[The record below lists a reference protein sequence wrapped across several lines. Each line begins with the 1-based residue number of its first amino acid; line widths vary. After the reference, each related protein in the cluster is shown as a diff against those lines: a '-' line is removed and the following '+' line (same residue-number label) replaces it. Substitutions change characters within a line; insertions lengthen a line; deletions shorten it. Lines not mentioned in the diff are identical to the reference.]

1 MCCTFPSSIVAGYVP
16 QENRKFMTFDYDLF
30 VIGAGSG
37 GLAASKRAAS
47 YGAKVAIAENDLVG
61 GTCVIRGCVPKKLMV
76 YASHFP
82 AQFQEAAGYGWQV
95 GDYQLNWEHFITSID
110 KEVRR
115 LSQVHIGLLE
125 KAGVELIS
133 GRASLVDPHT
143 VEVDG
148 KKFTADK
155 ILIAV
160 GGRPVKPDIPGMEH
174 AITSNGMFHLETQP
188 KHIAV
193 IGAGYI
199 GTEFACIMRGLG
211 SQVTQIIR
219 RDLILNGFDQDLRQ
233 GIQDGMINH
242 GINIIQ
248 NHTVTAIEKTP
259 EGLKISFSG
268 EDLEPIIADACLVA
282 TGRTPNVEGL
292 GLENAGVELVPSSVE
307 GPGYST
313 TSAIKVNEYS
323 QTSQPNIFAVGDVTD
338 RMNLTPVAIG
348 EGRAFADSEF
358 GNNRREFSHEN
369 VATAVFSTP
378 QAATVGLTEAAAKAK
393 FGDDVVKVY
402 RTSFRPMYYVLP
414 GKQEKTMMKLVVDSN
429 TDKILGAHI
438 VGDDAAEIIQGVAI
452 AVKMGATKKDFD
464 ATVGIH
470 PSSAEEFV
478 TMR

>member
-1 MCCTFPSSIVAGYVP
+1 
-16 QENRKFMTFDYDLF
+16 MTFDYDLF

-82 AQFQEAAGYGWQV
+82 ALFHDAAGYGWKV
-95 GDYQLNWEHFITSID
+95 GKPELDWEHFITSID

-115 LSQVHIGLLE
+115 LSQLHISFLE
-125 KAGVELIS
+125 KAGVELIPS
-133 GRASLVDPHT
+133 RASLVDPNT

-148 KKFTADK
+148 RKITAAK

-160 GGRPVKPDIPGMEH
+160 GGRPLKPDLPGIEN
-174 AITSNGMFHLETQP
+174 AITSNEIFHLKTQP
-188 KHIAV
+188 KHIAI

-199 GTEFACIMRGLG
+199 GTEFASILHGLG

-219 RDLILNGFDQDLRQ
+219 KDLILKGFDEDIRT
-233 GIQDGMINH
+233 GIQEGLTNH
-242 GINIIQ
+242 GVRILQ
-248 NHTVTAIEKTP
+248 NQEVTAVEQVP
-259 EGLKISFSG
+259 EGLKLTLSG
-268 EDLEPIIADACLVA
+268 ENAEPVIADVFLVA
-282 TGRTPNVEGL
+282 TGRTPNVDGL
-292 GLENAGVELVPSSVE
+292 GLENAGVDVVPSSVE

-313 TSAIKVNEYS
+313 TNAIAVNEYS
-323 QTSQPNIFAVGDVTD
+323 QTTQPNIFAVGDVTD
-338 RMNLTPVAIG
+338 RVNLTPVAIG

-358 GNNRREFSHEN
+358 GNNRREFSHETIP
-369 VATAVFSTP
+369 TAVFSTP
-378 QAATVGLTEAAAKAK
+378 EAATVGWTEAQAREKL
-393 FGDDVVKVY
+393 GDAVKVF
-402 RTSFRPMYYVLP
+402 RTRFRPMYYSLA
-414 GKQEKTMMKLVVDSN
+414 GGQQKTMMKLVVDAN
-429 TDKILGAHI
+429 TDKVLGAHM

-470 PSSAEEFV
+470 PSAAEEFV

>member
-1 MCCTFPSSIVAGYVP
+1 
-16 QENRKFMTFDYDLF
+16 MTFDYDLF

-47 YGAKVAIAENDLVG
+47 YGAKVAIAEYDLVG

-76 YASHFP
+76 YGSHFP
-82 AQFQEAAGYGWQV
+82 ALFQNAAGYGWKV
-95 GDYQLNWEHFITSID
+95 GNAELDWEHFITSID

-115 LSQVHIGLLE
+115 LSAIHISLLE

-133 GRASLVDPHT
+133 GRATFVDPHT
-143 VEVDG
+143 VEVNG

-160 GGRPVKPDIPGMEH
+160 GGRPLKPELPGMEY
-174 AITSNGMFHLETQP
+174 AITSNEIFHLKTQP
-188 KHIAV
+188 KHIAI

-211 SQVTQIIR
+211 CEVTQIIR
-219 RDLILNGFDQDLRQ
+219 GDLILKGFDEDIRT
-233 GIQDGMINH
+233 GIQEGMTNH
-242 GINIIQ
+242 GIRIIQ
-248 NHTVTAIEKTP
+248 NTEVTAVEQVET
-259 EGLKISFSG
+259 GLKLSLSG
-268 EDLEPIIADACLVA
+268 EDQEPIIADVFLVA
-282 TGRTPNVEGL
+282 TGRTPNVDGL
-292 GLENAGVELVPSSVE
+292 GLENAGVDCVPSSVE

-313 TSAIKVNEYS
+313 TDAITVNEYS
-323 QTSQPNIFAVGDVTD
+323 QTCQPHIFAVGDVTD
-338 RMNLTPVAIG
+338 RLNLTPVAIG

-358 GNNRREFSHEN
+358 GNNRHEFSHET
-369 VATAVFSTP
+369 VPTAIFSTP
-378 QAATVGLTEAAAKAK
+378 EAATVGLTEAAARAK
-393 FGDDVVKVY
+393 LGDAVTIY
-402 RTSFRPMYYVLP
+402 QTRFRPMYYTLA
-414 GKQEKTMMKLVVDSN
+414 GKQEKTMMKLVVDAN
-429 TDKILGAHI
+429 TDKVLGAHM
-438 VGDDAAEIIQGVAI
+438 VGDSAAEIIQGVAI